1 MSMEA
6 REAEMLGAS
15 ITAGGKVVA
24 ATAVAAP
31 KAALVGAS
39 AAGSIT
45 GADLGGPPGAR
56 WVVQWGGRHLHQGAE
71 P

>member
-24 ATAVAAP
+24 ATAVAF

-56 WVVQWGGRHLHQGAE
+56 WLVQWGGRHLHQVAE